1 MRFFMKR
8 AFPFL
13 LITILLALAGCQQQQ
28 PASGQQADAGMK
40 PPASASEPSTGAD
53 GAKMGEGADS
63 SGAPSGATPP
73 AGDNAGAQ
81 PSDSSLADVHMDRVT
96 ALRLADPRSGW
107 SGGDGWIARTDDG
120 GKTWNVQATVPGTV
134 AQLFALNGK
143 LAWAVVDPSDHTSGR
158 ILYATTD
165 GGAHW
170 AETGTV
176 PNDGFLHFRSLTEA
190 YSANAKT
197 TDGGK
202 TWTTLPI
209 PQQTVGDAYFH
220 DAANGWIVA
229 SVKDSIV
236 VQRTEDGGL
245 SWKTVMTRKTVASL
259 NGAVIRSAGTNDAW
273 VELIGE
279 SGMTQTSYSLFHT
292 TDGGQ
297 HWQTVLA
304 NSTAGGGPAPGFGI
318 DYSDGPT
325 NAGSRPGALYVVDP
339 NVAFMGGQCPACDKP
354 NTIGWTTDGGKTW
367 TNGEQSLP
375 GYGDQLLAMA
385 DDKQGWWVIN
395 DSEQPAVMYTTA
407 DGGRSWKKVHTFD
420 PPKPAK

>member
-325 NAGSRPGALYVVDP
+325 NAGSRPGALSSIRTSPSWADNARHATSRTRLAGRRTEGRRGP
-339 NVAFMGGQCPACDKP
+339 TANSRCRATETNCSPWPTTSKAGG
-354 NTIGWTTDGGKTW
+354 
-367 TNGEQSLP
+367 S
-375 GYGDQLLAMA
+375 
-385 DDKQGWWVIN
+385 
-395 DSEQPAVMYTTA
+395 STTA
-407 DGGRSWKKVHTFD
+407 SSPR
-420 PPKPAK
+420 